1 MGPVK
6 SAINIPEERLTT
18 LRGAFLRFQA
28 TVDVEADYAW
38 VLMTFF
44 PAERTYV
51 RRCHWYAGI
60 KECRHD
66 LRMSLVG
73 GELEP
78 STKRFRRVLSAGKGL
93 LDLR

>member
-60 KECRHD
+60 KERSEEH
-66 LRMSLVG
+66 
-73 GELEP
+73 
-78 STKRFRRVLSAGKGL
+78 TSAL
-93 LDLR
+93 PIYTPNTQSYFNMLIQ